1 MSVLFQSSFAGSLE
15 AMLEYKTS
23 IGYSRNTY
31 LRHCVSFDRYCMEAC
46 PKADTLTQSIVL
58 GWIQMKSGEQPVSVR
73 GRCSF
78 MRTFAKYLS
87 STGRDAYM
95 LPERFSC
102 RRSNFTP
109 YIFTDVELAALFHE
123 VDSFCSSGD
132 AFQPLLLSTLFRLIY
147 TCGLRPREGRMME
160 RSCVNT
166 DTGEILIT
174 ETKQHRERTV
184 VMSDDM
190 KALASSYCRIRDAA
204 FPDSV
209 YLFPNP
215 EGKAYSATWLG
226 NRLKYFFRLAN
237 PDADPEMLPHIRVYD
252 LRHRF
257 ASAALMRWIDNGED
271 LKNKLPYLR
280 AYMGHKELSA
290 TAYYI
295 HLLPE
300 NLVKSAGIDWAF
312 LESLIPEVELWDD

>member
-1 MSVLFQSSFAGSLE
+1 MSGSFQSGFGSGLE

-23 IGYSRNTY
+23 IGYSQNTY
-31 LRHCVSFDRYCMEAC
+31 LRHCISFDRYCTDTCPEAD
-46 PKADTLTQSIVL
+46 ALTQPIVL
-58 GWIQMKSGEQPVSVR
+58 GWIQMKSGEQPVSVQ
-73 GRCSF
+73 GKCGF
-78 MRTFAKYLS
+78 MRTFAKYLIS
-87 STGRDAYM
+87 IGREAYM
-95 LPERFSC
+95 LPAKFSGGG
-102 RRSNFTP
+102 STFTP
-109 YIFTDVELAALFHE
+109 YIFTDGELAALFHE
-123 VDSFCSSGD
+123 IDSFHPGMN
-132 AFQPLLLSTLFRLIY
+132 AFQPCLLSTLFRLIY
-147 TCGLRPREGRMME
+147 TCGLRPREGCILK

-166 DTGEILIT
+166 VTGEILIT

-190 KALASSYCRIRDAA
+190 RGLASSYCHIRDAA
-204 FPDSV
+204 FPDSA
-209 YLFPNP
+209 YMFPNP
-215 EGKAYSATWLG
+215 EGNAYSSTWLG

-237 PDADPEMLPHIRVYD
+237 PGIDPEMLPHVRVYD

-257 ASAALMRWIDNGED
+257 ASAALMRWLDSGEN

-300 NLVKSAGIDWAF
+300 NLVRSAGIDWAF
-312 LESLIPEVELWDD
+312 LENLIPEVELWDD